1 LIVTDEEKLCYKES
15 REIKESFP
23 QQADLFTY

>member
-1 LIVTDEEKLCYKES
+1 VTDAEMLYFKES
-15 REIKESFP
+15 RDITESFP